1 MADVILFSSGALA
14 AKRIA
19 VIADDAVTPPPVR
32 LEIRDAANA
41 LVLSH
46 VLTVEDKLRIL
57 GLWEVGVDNLTQL
70 KTTNPQLW
78 VTMDKNNVSVWTGAL
93 AADVDSVSEE
103 IALTADQTSTLV
115 GWVEFGYVA

>member
-19 VIADDAVTPPPVR
+19 VIADDAVSPIPIR

-41 LVLSH
+41 LVVTH
-46 VLTVEDKLRIL
+46 VLTAEDKIRIK

-70 KTTNPQLW
+70 KVTNPQLW
-78 VTMDKNNVSVWTGAL
+78 VTMDKNNVSVWTGGL
-93 AADVDSVSEE
+93 AADVNSVSEQIE
-103 IALTADQTSTLV
+103 LTADQTSTLV